1 MWRLRTFSTVA
12 CLALPAWGGPIWTPK
27 NWFFERFCI
36 IKSNWK
42 SSSLF
47 LVFISSC
54 LLLPDPSLGQMK
66 KCTTSL
72 YSWPYWW
79 PYWVCFFLHLT
90 SYINILCISRPMV
103 LTNAVV
109 SNTCE
114 GYVHLVL
121 WLAWHCRRG
130 VDPYEPPKNWFF
142 ERFYIIKSNWK
153 SSSLF
158 LVFIL
163 SCLLLPD
170 PSLEQMKKCTTSLYS
185 WPYWWPYWVCF
196 FLHLTSY
203 NNILCI
209 SRPMVLTNAVV
220 SNTCEGYVHLVLWL
234 AWHCRHGVDPYERQK
249 IDFLKGFT

>member
-1 MWRLRTFSTVA
+1 MNA
-12 CLALPAWGGPIWTPK
+12 
-27 NWFFERFCI
+27 
-36 IKSNWK
+36 
-42 SSSLF
+42 
-47 LVFISSC
+47 
-54 LLLPDPSLGQMK
+54 K
-66 KCTTSL
+66 KL
-72 YSWPYWW
+72 
-79 PYWVCFFLHLT
+79 
-90 SYINILCISRPMV
+90 I
-103 LTNAVV
+103 
-109 SNTCE
+109 
-114 GYVHLVL
+114 
-121 WLAWHCRRG
+121 
-130 VDPYEPPKNWFF
+130 F

-209 SRPMVLTNAVV
+209 SRPMVLTKCSGIKHMWRLRTFSTVACLALPAWGGPLWTPKNWFFERFYIIKSNWKSSSLFLVFISSCLLLPDPSLGQMKKCTTSLYSWPYWWPYWVCFFLLLTSYINILCISRPMVLTNAVV

-234 AWHCRHGVDPYERQK
+234 AWHCRRGVDPYERQK

>member
-42 SSSLF
+42 SSSLL

-130 VDPYEPPKNWFF
+130 VDPYEPPKKLIF
-142 ERFYIIKSNWK
+142 WK
-153 SSSLF
+153 VLHN
-158 LVFIL
+158 
-163 SCLLLPD
+163 
-170 PSLEQMKKCTTSLYS
+170 KK
-185 WPYWWPYWVCF
+185 
-196 FLHLTSY
+196 
-203 NNILCI
+203 
-209 SRPMVLTNAVV
+209 
-220 SNTCEGYVHLVLWL
+220 
-234 AWHCRHGVDPYERQK
+234 
-249 IDFLKGFT
+249 

>member
-1 MWRLRTFSTVA
+1 MDAKQLIFWKFYKIKVTGKN
-12 CLALPAWGGPIWTPK
+12 LPCSVIYFLLPWGGPLWTLK
-27 NWFFERFCI
+27 NWFFERFYI

-54 LLLPDPSLGQMK
+54 LLLPDPSLG
-66 KCTTSL
+66 
-72 YSWPYWW
+72 
-79 PYWVCFFLHLT
+79 
-90 SYINILCISRPMV
+90 
-103 LTNAVV
+103 
-109 SNTCE
+109 
-114 GYVHLVL
+114 
-121 WLAWHCRRG
+121 
-130 VDPYEPPKNWFF
+130 
-142 ERFYIIKSNWK
+142 
-153 SSSLF
+153 
-158 LVFIL
+158 
-163 SCLLLPD
+163 
-170 PSLEQMKKCTTSLYS
+170 QMKKCTTSLYS

-234 AWHCRHGVDPYERQK
+234 AWHCRCGVDPYERQK